1 MSRAGVGAVTVGA
14 VLLIAAV
21 AGFVIVPGH
30 APGLSSDMSC
40 AGWSP
45 APPRCH
51 TGWSQMAYD
60 VARIATWTLA
70 IVGALLVVMG
80 LIRYARPE
88 VAR

>member
-1 MSRAGVGAVTVGA
+1 VRRKGVGAVALGA

-21 AGFVIVPGH
+21 VGFVIVPEHKPHTVTSVAG
-30 APGLSSDMSC
+30 GFECLSNC
-40 AGWSP
+40 
-45 APPRCH
+45 
-51 TGWSQMAYD
+51 TTVGWSQTMYD
-60 VARIATWTLA
+60 VALIATWAVL